1 MRIQN
6 LCSEG
11 VAEVPAER
19 QPFHR
24 EAEGAE
30 VLVGRQPGHLEA
42 VVVGVLVE
50 EPQHWMAEAMEEPG
64 EAPGVRSRQA
74 KGVVPVGLGMKA
86 KVAAAEQQGL

>member
-11 VAEVPAER
+11 VAEVPAGR

-64 EAPGVRSRQA
+64 VRSRQA